1 MMVPILFVKFRVSE
15 AGVEILGSLKGFGFA
30 F

>member
-1 MMVPILFVKFRVSE
+1 LFVKFRVSE